1 MKKIIVTFL
10 LGIIL
15 ITSMGKTTI
24 KADTLITRDIVCDD
38 GSNFD
43 NWNMVYHASHNEKT
57 CLYLGQKVQLN
68 ITNLLPGMVWDWKC
82 KTPEVGSIT
91 TDGLIS
97 VKTTG
102 TFKAKG
108 VCELDGNTYTISF
121 AAYVKKP
128 YLPAKKV
135 KLVKGQQFKAKLV
148 GAEAKKYQSSNK
160 KVASVS
166 KKGMVTAKKAGK
178 CKIKV
183 KDTNGKSYTLN
194 VSIRN
199 SKSSKHYDS
208 CLKTKSGKVIIRF
221 NKLNKKVMKSKVTE
235 KKNSYL
241 NKTSEAYYYIRTKDG
256 EDVVLQ
262 ATKNPLAEECY
273 FYGQKDVISTSTA
286 VGPLGKFQGIVGSI
300 FCQFSLNS
308 QYPSYVTNQGT
319 FYYDD
324 ITYYYGENSG
334 DKKGDS
340 YAENEIFTMKK
351 NGYYIT
357 LYTYNLKK
365 HRRRYDLDKIADAL
379 FQ

>member
-1 MKKIIVTFL
+1 MKKILFTFL

-91 TDGLIS
+91 ADGLIS

-273 FYGQKDVISTSTA
+273 IYDCKNTVSTSTT
-286 VGPLGKFQGIVGSI
+286 VGPLGKFKGIVGKVTDD
-300 FCQFSLNS
+300 FCGKSF
-308 QYPSYVTNQGT
+308 YPSWVSNQGT

-324 ITYYYGENSG
+324 INYFHGENSG
-334 DKKGDS
+334 DKNGDL
-340 YAENEIFTMKK
+340 YAVNDILTMKK

-357 LYTYNLKK
+357 LYTFKLKHVK
-365 HRRRYDLDKIADAL
+365 TCYDVYDVARAL